1 MMENKRCSQCKHY
14 FITWN
19 QGTPYGCKLYGI
31 MSRQEP
37 KIAVKNAGSGDCQGF
52 SPKKA
57 PEAIRER
64 WKEDLS

>member
-1 MMENKRCSQCKHY
+1 MENKRCNQCKHY

-31 MSRQEP
+31 MSKQEP
-37 KIAVKNAGSGDCQGF
+37 RIAVKNAGSGDCQGF
-52 SPKKA
+52 TPKKA
-57 PEAIRER
+57 PEVTRER